1 MSAMPEKI
9 LLAMSGGVD
18 SSVAAVLLQRAGYE
32 VTGAFM
38 RISSNG
44 EVGCSSRRDADDV
57 RRVAGRLGI
66 ELHELDMAENFQ
78 EIISYFVS
86 EYAAGR
92 TPNPCVMCN
101 RKFKF
106 GRLAKLA
113 DSLGITRLATGHYAL
128 RTIYKDGRPVIAR
141 GANLKKDQSYVL
153 FAINADVI
161 GRIVLPIGEQA
172 DKTLVRRMAEE
183 IGLDVHDKPDSQ
195 EICFVQNDD
204 YVQLVRQL
212 APQAM
217 KSGRIID
224 SAGNELGRHDGYVR
238 YTIGQRRGLRVAAGV
253 PMYVIKIDPESG
265 DVTIGTRDESMSRSL
280 TAKNLNWHIQPAAER
295 FRANVQIR
303 YNHRGAPAT
312 VTLTG
317 DDSFHVEFDEG
328 IHAITPGQAAVVYD
342 GDFMLGGGFIC
353 S

>member
-1 MSAMPEKI
+1 MAEKI

-18 SSVAAVLLQRAGYE
+18 SSVAAVLLQQAGYE

-38 RISSNG
+38 RINSSVEG
-44 EVGCSSRRDADDV
+44 GCSSPRDAEDV
-57 RRVAGRLGI
+57 CRVADRLGI
-66 ELHELDMAENFQ
+66 ELHMLDMAGDFQ

-106 GRLAKLA
+106 GRLVRLA
-113 DSLGITRLATGHYAL
+113 DSLGIARLATGHYAR
-128 RTIYKDGRPVIAR
+128 RTLYKDSQPIIAR
-141 GANLKKDQSYVL
+141 GTNFKKDQSYVL
-153 FAINADVI
+153 FNIDQVVV
-161 GRIVLPIGEQA
+161 GRIVLPIGERE

-195 EICFVQNDD
+195 EICFVQDDD
-204 YVQLVRQL
+204 YVRLVQER
-212 APQAM
+212 APQAL
-217 KSGRIID
+217 KSGRILD
-224 SAGNELGRHDGYVR
+224 TAGNELGRHDGYAR

-253 PMYVIKIDPESG
+253 PMYVVKIDPDSG
-265 DVTIGTRDESMSRSL
+265 DVTIGTREESMSRTL
-280 TAKNLNWHIQPAAER
+280 TATNLNWHVRPAEEQ

-317 DDSFHVEFDEG
+317 DDSFSVEFDDG
-328 IHAITPGQAAVVYD
+328 VHAITPGQAAVIYD
-342 GDFMLGGGFIC
+342 GEFMLGGGFIC